1 MFSPH
6 IARQVKAL
14 SNVADGTW
22 RAYLAD
28 PNSVREASRI
38 RIERALAELGYTPGQ
53 SPSGFK
59 GGLARGPFGI
69 TSVGWNGP
77 R

>member
-6 IARQVKAL
+6 IARQIKAI
-14 SNVADGTW
+14 SGVADATL
-22 RAYLAD
+22 RAYSIN
-28 PNSVREASRI
+28 PSSVREASRV
-38 RIERALAELGYTPGQ
+38 RIERALAELGQ
-53 SPSGFK
+53 APSGFE
-59 GGLARGPFGI
+59 GGLARGPLGI